1 MGREKQKSEDLI
13 SRLKRNY
20 PDCEITQTGHTMTV
34 RMPLGEVQIKGD
46 RLTFYVAGEQMDEI
60 QVPEDGLYEEIETFL
75 LMLREDEK
83 RCCKT
88 LCTADEKVRKR
99 GSRVIYAVGGLVL
112 LATLG
117 YLLFS
122 ENGVLL
128 LAVFLLPVALLPVLR
143 YVRLWSFRQDWVC
156 PHCGEPLPL
165 ERKPFIPQ
173 MQYTPR
179 CPHCGGPLMDPGLLE
194 TWKQEVLSEEEVD
207 FSQPP
212 SELPKCGG
220 NRICTVS
227 GIALLIF
234 ALFSALMVVVNRS
247 EIPLAAMAVN
257 VVTLLALGAIIL
269 ALLRCKG
276 PEDRKETPKIVVCEQ
291 KWIPWVGIAAALV
304 GLVFTFLSFCISE
317 EEMLWAGVM
326 FMLLGLFL
334 VGLGAWMLLARK
346 NRKISVYGDF
356 ISYVSSFGRERVIPL
371 DQIASVRMTTSQ
383 SLHFLDGQGKK
394 LFSAETNMQGAFWL
408 LEWAEGRGLALKPT
422 KSLERQAEQS
432 GDGTVTWREEDRTPL
447 HDHMGAIR
455 LGMNLV
461 VCLFAAG
468 CFVPMLLFLF
478 TDLKMSHAVFLTVFA
493 AVPMLVYYLLF
504 APVIL
509 LGDRPQGAT
518 QEWKSMHIKF
528 PTTIVS
534 LLALVMMAQ
543 VYYIWE
549 ERMIQV
555 VETGLFMI
563 QVAVVAAVLIGLFWV
578 RTPKRLRG
586 SDGFVIM
593 LLCLAI
599 LSFGLTYGGDLA
611 ISRPARHYRA
621 EVVERAEPVSDKY
634 DYTLTIRLDDGKEK
648 ELNVTEQIY
657 DLSNAGVPFDVCQK
671 ENFLGIRMI
680 RLHLPEG
687 TNLGDYLGKDVP

>member
-1 MGREKQKSEDLI
+1 MDVKNRKSADLI
-13 SRLKRNY
+13 SRLKKNY
-20 PDCEITQTGHTMTV
+20 PDCEISQTGDILTV

-46 RLTFYVAGEQMDEI
+46 RLTFYVAGERMDEVE
-60 QVPEDGLYEEIETFL
+60 VPVDSLYEEIETFL
-75 LMLREDEK
+75 LMLRDDEK
-83 RCCKT
+83 QCCKVFR
-88 LCTADEKVRKR
+88 TADEKARKR
-99 GSRVIYAVGGLVL
+99 SSRAIYAVGGLVL

-117 YLLFS
+117 YLLLR
-122 ENGVLL
+122 NAWLL
-128 LAVFLLPVALLPVLR
+128 LAAMFLLPLVLFPVLR
-143 YVRLWSFRQDWVC
+143 YIRLWSFRQDWVC

-234 ALFSALMVVVNRS
+234 TLFSALMVLVNRS

-291 KWIPWVGIAAALV
+291 KWISWVGIAVALV
-304 GLVFTFLSFCISE
+304 GLVFTFLSFCVSE
-317 EEMLWAGVM
+317 EETLVVGIV

-346 NRKISVYGDF
+346 NRKISVYEDSV
-356 ISYVSSFGRERVIPL
+356 SYVSSFGRERVIPL
-371 DQIASVRMTTSQ
+371 EQIGSVRMTASQ

-394 LFSAETNMQGAFWL
+394 LFSAETNMQGAEDFLDWL
-408 LEWAEGRGLALKPT
+408 DSRGTSLQVSKTLEK
-422 KSLERQAEQS
+422 QIEQS
-432 GDGTVTWREEDRTPL
+432 EAPVVSWREEDRTPL
-447 HDHMGAIR
+447 HSHLRTIHF
-455 LGMNLV
+455 GMNLV

-468 CFVPMLLFLF
+468 CFVPMLLYLF
-478 TDLKMSHAVFLTVFA
+478 TDLKMSHAIFLTAFA
-493 AVPMLVYYLLF
+493 SVPMIVYYLLF

-509 LGDRPQGAT
+509 LGDRPRGAT
-518 QEWKSMHIKF
+518 QEWNSMHVKF
-528 PTTIVS
+528 PTTMVS
-534 LLALVMMAQ
+534 FLSLVLTAQ
-543 VYYIWE
+543 VYYFWA
-549 ERMIQV
+549 ERMLQV
-555 VETGLFMI
+555 METGLLLI
-563 QVAVVAAVLIGLFWV
+563 QTAVVAVVLIGLFWM

-586 SDGFVIM
+586 SDGFAVT
-593 LLCLAI
+593 LLCLTIMAF
-599 LSFGLTYGGDLA
+599 SLTYGGNLA
-611 ISRPARHYRA
+611 ISHPVQHYPA
-621 EVVERAEPVSDKY
+621 EVVERAEPASDKD
-634 DYTLTIRLDDGKEK
+634 DYTLTIRLDDGEEK
-648 ELNVTEQIY
+648 KLNVTEQIY
-657 DLSNAGVPFDVCQK
+657 NLSNAGVPFDVCQR
-671 ENFLGIRMI
+671 ENFLGIRMV

-687 TNLGDYLGKDVP
+687 TNLGDYLGKDAP